1 MKRSRAPQESIDVDR
16 SRKVTFG
23 AIAWKP
29 APMLDL
35 DKLTV
40 EVTVK
45 VCEAEAGTLQ
55 INSSRGS
62 LMIEWE

>member
-23 AIAWKP
+23 AIALKP
-29 APMLDL
+29 APTLDL
-35 DKLTV
+35 DRLTV
-40 EVTVK
+40 EVTLK

-55 INSSRGS
+55 FNS
-62 LMIEWE
+62 